1 MIKKFSLKL
10 LKYGILGIIAT
21 LIHMISAFALLHF
34 YNVHL
39 FIANLFG
46 FLIAFLFSYTMQSL
60 YVFGHRLHPKKALR
74 YFLVQFSSL
83 LIAYFFSLLFEALN
97 PYIKTLIIVFILPLV
112 TFLLHH
118 FWTFNTQ
125 GIQHES

>member
-21 LIHMISAFALLHF
+21 LIHMLLAFALLHF

-39 FIANLFG
+39 FASNFFG
-46 FLIAFLFSYTMQSL
+46 FLVAFLFSYTMQSL
-60 YVFGHRLHPKKALR
+60 YVFEHQLHPKKALR
-74 YFLVQFSSL
+74 YFLVQLSAL
-83 LIAYFFSLLFEALN
+83 LIAYFFSLLFEAAN
-97 PYIKTLIIVFILPLV
+97 PYIKTLVIIFILPLV
-112 TFLLHH
+112 TFLIHH

-125 GIQHES
+125 GPQYES